1 MLQIRRETDYAIR
14 CIYYLAGKMDEVVM
28 VDEISREMKTPKSFI
43 AKILQK
49 LSREDIVKSTVGVKG
64 GFYLSKSPSRISLY
78 DVIVAIEGPIAMNRC
93 TVDKRS
99 CSLSK
104 TCKIHPIWV
113 GVREGVEKVLKQT
126 NFQKIR
132 SSACEHVC

>member
-14 CIYYLAGKMDEVVM
+14 CIYYLAGKEKQVIMA
-28 VDEISREMKTPKSFI
+28 DEISREMKMPRSFI

-49 LSREDIVKSTVGVKG
+49 LSRAGVVASTVGVKG
-64 GFYLSKSPSRISLY
+64 GFSLSRSPHRISLY
-78 DVIVAIEGPIAMNRC
+78 DIIVAIEGPIALNRC

-99 CSLSK
+99 CSLSR
-104 TCKIHPIWV
+104 TCKIHPIWID
-113 GVREGVEKVLKQT
+113 VRREIEQILKNS

-132 SSACEHVC
+132 SSSG